1 MLVMLVMLVG
11 VVGLRPDGSSRIP
24 SGSHWVERLR
34 AADSVAAMPFETV
47 EQLQLMPRV
56 AASGRIAGV
65 DWEPARCEASCEALE
80 NTLER
85 YPSLRFSLSLD
96 GGGTTVLRTS
106 VAPVLSKDEVSAI
119 ARDAVGTTVVVTRL
133 TGEVR
138 PELVGAP
145 GLDPA
150 GTAPADAPTVDPNA
164 LLVRDGDRWRSLA
177 GGEVAYAR
185 RGESAAGLADRINTA
200 DRRLDRGDIP
210 VSSVLA
216 TLRD

>member
-1 MLVMLVMLVG
+1 MLVG
-11 VVGLRPDGSSRIP
+11 VVGLRPNASSQVP

-34 AADSVAAMPFETV
+34 GADSVAAMSFETV

-56 AASGRIAGV
+56 AASGRIAEV
-65 DWEPARCEASCEALE
+65 DWEPARCGSNCDTLE
-80 NTLER
+80 NPFDR
-85 YPSLRFSLSLD
+85 YPSLRFSVTLD

-145 GLDPA
+145 GLDRP
-150 GTAPADAPTVDPNA
+150 GTAPADAPTVDPNG
-164 LLVRDGDRWRSLA
+164 LLVRDGDRWRPLA

-200 DRRLDRGDIP
+200 DRQLDRGEIP

>member
-1 MLVMLVMLVG
+1 MVLVVLVG
-11 VVGLRPDGSSRIP
+11 VVGLRPDGSSQVP
-24 SGSHWVERLR
+24 SGPHWVERLR

-56 AASGRIAGV
+56 AASGRIAEV
-65 DWEPARCEASCEALE
+65 DWEPARCGSNCDALK
-80 NTLER
+80 NPFDR
-85 YPSLRFSLSLD
+85 YPSLRFSVTVD
-96 GGGTTVLRTS
+96 GGGTTVLRTP

-145 GLDPA
+145 GLVQS
-150 GTAPADAPTVDPNA
+150 GTAPADAPTVDPNG

-200 DRRLDRGDIP
+200 DRQLDRGDIP
-210 VSSVLA
+210 VSSVLS
-216 TLRD
+216 TLRN